1 MQPEEVTLT
10 RELPE
15 LHLITTLDAL
25 KVFSDPLRQ
34 RIIECLLEG
43 SKTVKQIAAELEI
56 APTKLYYHIN
66 LLEEHGLIRVTDTR
80 IVSGIIEKQY
90 DAAASHYRIKK
101 ALLAP
106 GQEDSDE
113 GLDMLIDAVVEPMRE
128 DIRKSIATGLIGTG
142 DDTPNSRAL
151 RIWRNANRLP
161 VEQAEKFY
169 ARLDELMEEFVCDT
183 DEEEA
188 AEDATDYALLLFLYP
203 TTSYKNSR
211 KRRKKS

>member
-1 MQPEEVTLT
+1 MHPEEVQLTT
-10 RELPE
+10 RELPD

-43 SKTVKQIAAELEI
+43 AKTVKQIAAELEI

-90 DAAASHYRIKK
+90 DAAASHYRIRK

-106 GQEDSDE
+106 GQQDSDD

-128 DIRKSIATGLIGTG
+128 DIRKSLATGLIGTG
-142 DDTPNSRAL
+142 DDTPNNRAL
-151 RIWRNANRLP
+151 RIWRDASRLP
-161 VEQAEKFY
+161 AEQADKFY
-169 ARLDELMEEFVCDT
+169 TRLEALLKEFGCDNEDEDAV
-183 DEEEA
+183 
-188 AEDATDYALLLFLYP
+188 EDATDYALLLFLYP
-203 TTSYKNSR
+203 TTSYK